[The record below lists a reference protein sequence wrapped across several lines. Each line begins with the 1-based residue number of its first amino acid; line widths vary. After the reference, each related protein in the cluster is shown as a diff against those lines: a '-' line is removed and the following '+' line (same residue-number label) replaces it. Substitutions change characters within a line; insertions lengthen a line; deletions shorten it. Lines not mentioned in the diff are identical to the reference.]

1 MVSFGGPLSLKMLEP
16 NKCIIKNTYT
26 TVIINYIVTVKVST
40 LMYFLKLK
48 ARLMTSQN
56 LNIQYSSPMYTISY
70 EQTLVLPTHVYIHVP
85 GCRSEGPCGKSKVRF
100 TVPMTIQTLQ
110 IIANHSFTIKMIE
123 YCWCNLPVLPKNP
136 RTVKNIVDF
145 GGVGGIP

>member
-1 MVSFGGPLSLKMLEP
+1 M
-16 NKCIIKNTYT
+16 
-26 TVIINYIVTVKVST
+26 
-40 LMYFLKLK
+40 
-48 ARLMTSQN
+48 RSQN
-56 LNIQYSSPMYTISY
+56 LNIQYMFTYVHNFLRTDLASTD
-70 EQTLVLPTHVYIHVP
+70 VYIHVP
-85 GCRSEGPCGKSKVRF
+85 RCRSEGPCGKSKVRF

-123 YCWCNLPVLPKNP
+123 YCWCNLPILPKNP